1 MFFPFVF
8 YRKHDKVAPIAMN
21 TITQYKS
28 SVERD
33 TSLNIYSPTSILNP
47 KCRSSVN
54 PDNSSHSSDE
64 YSILLNKSKN
74 NSGCIIS

>member
-33 TSLNIYSPTSILNP
+33 ASI
-47 KCRSSVN
+47 
-54 PDNSSHSSDE
+54 
-64 YSILLNKSKN
+64 LNKSKN
-74 NSGCIIS
+74 QYYLPKPNGGCILCDYIVISPYNK